1 MSDLEFNSDSIHP
14 EYQAVERTIKE
25 IEKQLKIVE
34 IKKLYIQRDYLDQ
47 LNKYNKLLLKLREL
61 QLGKGTTMTAEA
73 ARKHRIKVLEQ
84 KLIAMGVPSE
94 PDMSGLEA
102 ERLVLDARLQAHM
115 KINASLLASDAIR
128 RERWN

>member
-14 EYQAVERTIKE
+14 EYHAVERTIKE

-94 PDMSGLEA
+94 PDMSELEA
-102 ERLVLDARLQAHM
+102 ERLMLDARLQAHM
-115 KINASLLASDAIR
+115 KINASLLASDAVR
-128 RERWN
+128 RDRWN